1 MSTLLKVIS
10 LTGVCSSLVVATPC
24 LVGVDVVSGSKSKSV
39 LVSDKDMLRLSV
51 ILPFEN
57 QRLPSCFEGQCVFV
71 I

>member
-51 ILPFEN
+51 ILC
-57 QRLPSCFEGQCVFV
+57 SCCNAN
-71 I
+71 ITLAK